1 MKLILSILAAL
12 LMVAPCIAMTD
23 TQAAYLKGFQAGY
36 DMRALWQDDVAAY
49 NVEASAFNASLA
61 ANLNESEAAA
71 FMLPLA
77 AERIALVPAIFNVS
91 IPIEELRKA

>member
-12 LMVAPCIAMTD
+12 LLVAPGIGMTD
-23 TQAAYLKGFQAGY
+23 AQAAYLQGFQAGY
-36 DMRALWQDDVAAY
+36 NLRALWQDDVAAY
-49 NVEASAFNASLA
+49 NIEASAFNASLA

-77 AERIALVPAIFNVS
+77 AERIAPVPALFNAS